1 MKQLEKL
8 MKNLDLTEEEARQLM
23 ADDKRIEKG
32 EKLFELSAEQKQ
44 AEKEMRQTARK
55 PTVYK
60 FAKRE
65 RKADNEK
72 QALINILIDAMK
84 DCACA
89 QNLDVINKEREFTFR
104 VDGRKYKIVL
114 SCPRS

>member
-1 MKQLEKL
+1 MEQLEKL

-60 FAKRE
+60 FTKRE

-72 QALINILIDAMK
+72 QAVINILIDAVT
-84 DCACA
+84 AEAQA
-89 QNLDVINKEREFTFR
+89 QNLDIVNKEREFTFQ